1 MKHVHNILDITYIKQ
16 YSIVTI
22 KILLTSGLVNISLK
36 VIDLL

>member
-22 KILLTSGLVNISLK
+22 KILLTSSLVNISLK